1 MGLAGGGA
9 GGVEAGRAA
18 QYLCCVMSKNLCSQI
33 AGVLH
38 DPETGALERL
48 VRELM
53 AILRDQPELRV
64 KLSQAIRKAR

>member
-1 MGLAGGGA
+1 MDKSSTFGKE
-9 GGVEAGRAA
+9 GVSTVSEA
-18 QYLCCVMSKNLCSQI
+18 I
-33 AGVLH
+33 DFEH
-38 DPETGALERL
+38 L

>member
-1 MGLAGGGA
+1 MGA
-9 GGVEAGRAA
+9 GGVEAGLGP
-18 QYLCCVMSKNLCSQI
+18 QYFDCVMSKGLFDEI

>member
-1 MGLAGGGA
+1 
-9 GGVEAGRAA
+9 
-18 QYLCCVMSKNLCSQI
+18 MSKGLFDEI